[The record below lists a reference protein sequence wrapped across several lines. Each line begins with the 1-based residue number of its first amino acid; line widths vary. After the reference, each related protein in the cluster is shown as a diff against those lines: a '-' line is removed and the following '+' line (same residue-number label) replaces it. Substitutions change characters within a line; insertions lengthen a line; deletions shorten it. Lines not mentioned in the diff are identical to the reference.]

1 MLARALD
8 RVYRTGSTDILD
20 HYSDICLRRA
30 WKAQRFS
37 WWMTSTLHRH
47 PATTRSSSRLQQA
60 ELDYVTGST
69 AGATS
74 LAENYVGLP
83 LELPSLEGLA
93 NPV

>member
-1 MLARALD
+1 MEGAALLLVDDLHAAPPSRATIRFQL
-8 RVYRTGSTDILD
+8 RV
-20 HYSDICLRRA
+20 
-30 WKAQRFS
+30 
-37 WWMTSTLHRH
+37 
-47 PATTRSSSRLQQA
+47 QQA

-69 AGATS
+69 AGSTS